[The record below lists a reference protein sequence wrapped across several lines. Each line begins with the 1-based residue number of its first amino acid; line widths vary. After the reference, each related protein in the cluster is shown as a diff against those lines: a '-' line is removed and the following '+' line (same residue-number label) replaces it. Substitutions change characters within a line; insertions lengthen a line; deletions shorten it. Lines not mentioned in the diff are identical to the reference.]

1 MGPLEWP
8 LLTGWLPVALLV
20 AVSAAMVFLAASRD
34 RAWWTKIL
42 PVVVVA
48 SLIAVFAITL
58 VVDRWW
64 RPFPDPLP
72 LLVVAWIWVLLAG
85 LGLALARGRRG
96 GWGSRVVVALCA
108 LLVLAGSANQVN
120 RYFGSYPTMAALVGA
135 RPAQDT
141 ALPSVSASAPIRHVR
156 PDRWRPPT
164 GMRTRGTVSEVVIPA
179 PVSGFS
185 ARPGWVYLPPAY
197 WTVQRPSLP
206 LLLLVG
212 GQPGHPRDW
221 LDGGQLIAVMDSFA
235 AAHRGLAP
243 VVVIPDALGS
253 PLANPLCLDS
263 RLGNV
268 DTYLSVDV
276 PAFVTSHLQIDPDR
290 GHWAVGGFSYGG
302 TCAWQL
308 AVRHPSEF
316 PTFLDV
322 SGQQAPTLGS
332 PRLTVDRAF
341 GGDAAAFAAWD
352 PAQTLAGAAHASPL
366 SPRRLRYARTAGVLA
381 VGAADRVYQS
391 QLQRVAASSTAAG
404 ISVNW
409 VRVPGQ
415 HSWYVATTALA
426 RSMPWLATRM
436 GLGK

>member
-1 MGPLEWP
+1 MEWP
-8 LLTGWLPVALLV
+8 LLTGWLPALLLV
-20 AVSAAMVFLAASRD
+20 AVWGAMVFLVAGRG
-34 RAWWTKIL
+34 RAWWRKTL
-42 PVVVVA
+42 PVVVVG
-48 SLIAVFAITL
+48 SLVGVVAVTL

-85 LGLALARGRRG
+85 LGLAVARGRRG
-96 GWGSRVVVALCA
+96 GWGSRAVVGLCA
-108 LLVLAGSANQVN
+108 LLVLTGSANQVN
-120 RYFGSYPTMAALVGA
+120 RYFGSYPSMAALVGA
-135 RPAQDT
+135 RPSQDT
-141 ALPSVSASAPIRHVR
+141 VLPSLTASAPTGDVR
-156 PDRWRPPT
+156 PDRWRPPV
-164 GMRTRGTVSEVVIPA
+164 GMRTGGTVSEVVIPA
-179 PVSGFS
+179 PASGFS

-197 WTVQRPSLP
+197 WTPQRPSLP
-206 LLLLVG
+206 LLVLVG

-221 LDGGQLIAVMDSFA
+221 LDGGQLTAVMDSFA
-235 AAHRGLAP
+235 AGHRGLAP
-243 VVVIPDALGS
+243 VVVIPDALGA
-253 PLANPLCLDS
+253 PFANPLCMDS

-276 PAFVTSHLQIDPDR
+276 PAFATSHLQIDPDR
-290 GHWAVGGFSYGG
+290 RHWAVGGFSYGG

-308 AVRHPSEF
+308 AVRHPGEF

-341 GGDAAAFAAWD
+341 AGDAAAFATWD
-352 PAQTLAGAAHASPL
+352 PAQVLAGAAHALPL

-404 ISVNW
+404 VSVGW
-409 VRVPGQ
+409 VRVPGE

-426 RSMPWLATRM
+426 RSMPWLAARM
-436 GLGK
+436 GLGT